1 MSCQKCGTQND
12 AAVRQCVKC
21 GAALKPGKP
30 RTPVV
35 VAHVYAGFW
44 KRFAAFIIDYIVVII
59 VVMGGGAA
67 VGFICGVANGLA
79 TVGEIAGT
87 IAGFMAFCLYYVLME
102 SSRTQATL
110 SKLALGI
117 RVKDM
122 RGARIS
128 FGCVTWRLI
137 SKLTSGMTLMLIL

>member
-35 VAHVYAGFW
+35 VAYVYAGFW

-59 VVMGGGAA
+59 VVMGGAA
-67 VGFICGVANGLA
+67 QR
-79 TVGEIAGT
+79 
-87 IAGFMAFCLYYVLME
+87 
-102 SSRTQATL
+102 SDL
-110 SKLALGI
+110 S
-117 RVKDM
+117 VVWQMD
-122 RGARIS
+122 
-128 FGCVTWRLI
+128 WRL
-137 SKLTSGMTLMLIL
+137 SARLPARSPGSWRSAFTMC